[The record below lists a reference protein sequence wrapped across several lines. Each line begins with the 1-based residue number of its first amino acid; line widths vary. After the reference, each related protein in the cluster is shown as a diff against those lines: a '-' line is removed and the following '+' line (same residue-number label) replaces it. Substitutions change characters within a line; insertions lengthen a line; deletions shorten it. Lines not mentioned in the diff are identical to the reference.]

1 MQRADNFKLSALFC
15 FAFQHRA
22 GVFPEKELSSI
33 PAEGVDCLGQR
44 LDMAVLKGEIR
55 FVGCWNW
62 LGLDGSGW
70 VPGCESK
77 EPYARISVGIMCL

>member
-1 MQRADNFKLSALFC
+1 MLFSIVQES
-15 FAFQHRA
+15 FLK
-22 GVFPEKELSSI
+22 KELSSI
-33 PAEGVDCLGQR
+33 PAEEVDCLGQR

-55 FVGCWNW
+55 FVGCWYW